1 MTSYDR
7 PMAIE
12 DPAVTNSPEAG
23 ARSHQPT
30 ARTRSRGL
38 GELTDDEDLEFDD
51 EVVEPPGSPLSR
63 LVDRTDNSGRSAGV
77 SSQAARRGR
86 LEARQV
92 RRLIR
97 HVDPWSMLKASLLF
111 FLSLWFVFM
120 IAAVIVWTV
129 ARGSGTVGKIETFVV
144 SNLGFP
150 DFKFDGDFLFRQVG
164 LVGLVGVLGWTIAAV
179 IASVLFNLISDIIGG
194 VWVTVIEEETARP
207 RRESTVVD

>member
-1 MTSYDR
+1 MTSYD
-7 PMAIE
+7 PSMALD
-12 DPAVTNSPEAG
+12 DPAVRKTSESG
-23 ARSHQPT
+23 ARTQLPAPRS
-30 ARTRSRGL
+30 RSRGL
-38 GELTDDEDLEFDD
+38 GELTDDAGVEFDD
-51 EVVEPPGSPLSR
+51 EVVEEPGSPLSR
-63 LVDRTDNSGRSAGV
+63 LVEGTDDSTRPSGV
-77 SSQAARRGR
+77 SKQAARRGQ

-129 ARGSGTVGKIETFVV
+129 AQGSGTVGKIETFVT

-150 DFKFDGDFLFRQVG
+150 DFKFNGDFLFRQVG

-194 VWVTVIEEETARP
+194 VWVTVIEEETVRP
-207 RRESTVVD
+207 RREPTRID